1 MALKTSG
8 VRRTK
13 SDRRV
18 MAEMNVVPYIDVMLV
33 LLVIFMVT
41 APILTQGV
49 EVNLPK
55 VSTKPLTSKNEP
67 PLIIALTANGKY
79 YLELG
84 TQAKQEAGLS
94 DIASKVRLIKRQRQ
108 NLQVLLKADATVSY
122 GEVMQVMAIL
132 QAAEIINVGL
142 LADPKEKP

>member
-1 MALKTSG
+1 MALKSSG
-8 VRRTK
+8 VRRNK
-13 SDRRV
+13 SDKRI
-18 MAEMNVVPYIDVMLV
+18 MSEMNVVPYIDVMLV

-55 VSTKPLTSKNEP
+55 VSTKPLPNKNEP

-84 TQAKQEAGLS
+84 TQAKQEAGLGE
-94 DIASKVRLIKRQRQ
+94 IASKVRLIKRQRQ
-108 NLQVLLKADATVSY
+108 NLQVLVKADKTVSY
-122 GEVMQVMAIL
+122 GEIMQIMAIL
-132 QAAEIINVGL
+132 QAAEINNVGL
-142 LADPKEKP
+142 LADPKENI

>member
-1 MALKTSG
+1 MS
-8 VRRTK
+8 
-13 SDRRV
+13 
-18 MAEMNVVPYIDVMLV
+18 EMNVVPYIDVMLV

-55 VSTKPLTSKNEP
+55 VSTKPLPNKNEP

-84 TQAKQEAGLS
+84 TQAKQEAGLGE
-94 DIASKVRLIKRQRQ
+94 IASKVRLIKRQRQ
-108 NLQVLLKADATVSY
+108 NLQVLVKADKTVSY
-122 GEVMQVMAIL
+122 GEIMQIMAIL
-132 QAAEIINVGL
+132 QAAEINNVGL
-142 LADPKEKP
+142 LADPKENI